1 MVNLVQW
8 RKKEKEK
15 KKKKRTELMEQ
26 VVVVGAVAPR
36 SLCDMTCLDSCLSV
50 RSHEEDNNDANFILQ
65 DFNSTS
71 ASKECGQL
79 ITRDAF
85 GILLQTN
92 ITQEKT

>member
-8 RKKEKEK
+8 RKKEKE